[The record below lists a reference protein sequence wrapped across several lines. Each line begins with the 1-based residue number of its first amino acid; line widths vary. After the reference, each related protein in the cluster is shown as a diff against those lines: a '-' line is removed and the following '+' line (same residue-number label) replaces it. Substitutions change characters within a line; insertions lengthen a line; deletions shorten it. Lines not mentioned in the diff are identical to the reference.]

1 MKLSKT
7 DLPILRWSIL
17 ALAASVLISAA
28 ILYISSTYIGNS
40 QKELRSAR
48 NMRNDARTR
57 LAAAHEDSDNMSIY
71 SSEYGALIKRKIIG
85 DDQRLDWIEGMEK
98 LRQMNLVWDFRY
110 NISPQKIYAPK
121 PPINS
126 GNFNIQYSEMELQ
139 FDLLHEAQLADFFT
153 ALPKNA
159 HGWYQLEGCALKRS
173 ATAEEYAAMPSGAQL
188 DAKCSGGWITLKN
201 RNAQP

>member
-1 MKLSKT
+1 MKFSKS
-7 DLPILRWSIL
+7 DLPILRWSML
-17 ALAASVLISAA
+17 AVCASVLISAA
-28 ILYISSTYIGNS
+28 ILYISNTYIGNS
-40 QKELRSAR
+40 QKDLRSAR
-48 NMRNDARTR
+48 NMRNDARMR

-85 DDQRLDWIEGMEK
+85 DDQRLDWIDGMER

-110 NISPQKIYAPK
+110 RIAPQKIYAPK

-126 GNFNIQYSEMELQ
+126 GNFNIRYSEMELQ

-159 HGWYQLEGCALKRS
+159 QGWYQLEGCTLQRS
-173 ATAEEYAAMPSGAQL
+173 ATTEENAAMSSGAQL
-188 DAKCSGGWITLKN
+188 SAKCTGGWITLKN
-201 RNAQP
+201 RNTSQ